1 MTLLPFL
8 WLQITKTLLCKT
20 YCIKFSLSL
29 YKQVTGDFPVTSFPV
44 RFAQTFPGMDNKA
57 RKVLIAD
64 DEPDILEILKYNL
77 SNEGYEVI
85 TAKDGD
91 EALEKARHTQPDL
104 VVLDVMMPKKTG
116 VEVCQILRS
125 QAAFKE
131 TLIIFLT
138 AVSDE
143 GTQIKGL
150 ETGADDYVSKPV
162 SPRVFLSR
170 VNALFRRL
178 NKKEKGI
185 LTIEN
190 LTIDPE
196 RFMVQVNG
204 NDIVLAKKEFELLYL
219 LALKPGRVFLRNEI
233 LNQVWGNDVIVG
245 DRTIDVHIRK
255 IRQKLGIDCITTVK
269 GVGYKFE
276 L

>member
-1 MTLLPFL
+1 MENP
-8 WLQITKTLLCKT
+8 KTVL
-20 YCIKFSLSL
+20 
-29 YKQVTGDFPVTSFPV
+29 
-44 RFAQTFPGMDNKA
+44 
-57 RKVLIAD
+57 RKILIAD

-77 SNEGYEVI
+77 SNEGYEVT

-91 EALEKARHTQPDL
+91 EALERARRIQPDL
-104 VVLDVMMPKKTG
+104 IILDVMMPKKTG
-116 VEVCQILRS
+116 VEVCQLLRM
-125 QAAFKE
+125 QPAFRE

-143 GTQIKGL
+143 GTQIRGL
-150 ETGADDYVSKPV
+150 ETGADDYISKPI
-162 SPRVFLSR
+162 SPKLLLSR
-170 VNALFRRL
+170 VSALFRRI
-178 NKKEKGI
+178 NKTEIRI
-185 LTIEN
+185 LKIGN

-196 RFMVQVNG
+196 RFLVVKG
-204 NDIVLAKKEFELLYL
+204 ETEIILAKKEFELLYL

-233 LNQVWGNDVIVG
+233 MNQVWGNEVIVG

-255 IRQKLGIDCITTVK
+255 IRQKLDMDCITTVK

>member
-1 MTLLPFL
+1 
-8 WLQITKTLLCKT
+8 
-20 YCIKFSLSL
+20 
-29 YKQVTGDFPVTSFPV
+29 
-44 RFAQTFPGMDNKA
+44 MDHNS

-77 SNEGYEVI
+77 TGEGYEVV

-91 EALEKARHTQPDL
+91 EALEKARRVMPDL
-104 VVLDVMMPKKTG
+104 IVLDIMMPRKTG
-116 VEVCQILRS
+116 VEVCQILRA
-125 QAAFKE
+125 QPAFKQ

-138 AVSDE
+138 AISDE

-150 ETGADDYVSKPV
+150 ETGADDYVAKPV
-162 SPRVFLSR
+162 SPKVFMSK

-178 NKKEKGI
+178 NKQESRKLELNG
-185 LTIEN
+185 

-196 RFMVQVNG
+196 RFMVQVEG
-204 NDIVLAKKEFELLYL
+204 NDIALAKKEFELLHL
-219 LALKPGRVFLRNEI
+219 LATRPGRVFLRNEI
-233 LNQVWGNDVIVG
+233 LNQVWGNEVIVG

-255 IRQKLGIDCITTVK
+255 IRQKLGIDCIKTVK

-276 L
+276 N

>member
-1 MTLLPFL
+1 MET
-8 WLQITKTLLCKT
+8 
-20 YCIKFSLSL
+20 
-29 YKQVTGDFPVTSFPV
+29 
-44 RFAQTFPGMDNKA
+44 RA

-77 SNEGYEVI
+77 SNEGYEVV

-91 EALEKARHTQPDL
+91 EALEKARRNQPDL
-104 VVLDVMMPKKTG
+104 VILDVMMPKKTG
-116 VEVCQILRS
+116 VEVCQLLRS
-125 QAAFKE
+125 QPAFKE

-138 AVSDE
+138 AVNDE

-150 ETGADDYVSKPV
+150 ETGADDYVSKPI
-162 SPRVFLSR
+162 SPKVFLSR

-178 NKKEKGI
+178 NKSEARI
-185 LTIEN
+185 LTIGN
-190 LTIDPE
+190 MTIDPE
-196 RFMVQVNG
+196 RF
-204 NDIVLAKKEFELLYL
+204 IVKVGEEEIILAKKEFELLYL
-219 LALKPGRVFLRNEI
+219 LAVKPGRVFLRNEI

-255 IRQKLGIDCITTVK
+255 IRQKLGVDCITTVK